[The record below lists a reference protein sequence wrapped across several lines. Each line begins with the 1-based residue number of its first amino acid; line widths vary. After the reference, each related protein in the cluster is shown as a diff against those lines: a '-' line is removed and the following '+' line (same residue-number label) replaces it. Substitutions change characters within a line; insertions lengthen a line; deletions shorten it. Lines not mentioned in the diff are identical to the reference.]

1 VAAQERGGHRLAM
14 RILHLDD
21 DRLQLDLVRQWLEPA
36 GHVVS
41 SCARGNEAL
50 KAIERETFD
59 MALLD
64 WVVPDVSG
72 EEVLRWIRSRNHSM
86 PVIFATANGGEAE
99 VAHILSIGAD
109 DYLVKPLRRL
119 EFLAR
124 IGAAARRALPAEP
137 EATIDVAPY
146 ALDVRRRRV
155 SVAGRTV
162 DMAPR
167 LFDLAL
173 LLFRKRGELV
183 SRAHIYEQ
191 VWGRREAPHT
201 RTVDTHVSRLRGA
214 LELDGRHGWRL
225 ASVYQLGYRL
235 EPA

>member
-1 VAAQERGGHRLAM
+1 M

-21 DRLQLDLVRQWLEPA
+21 DPLQLDVVRHWLEPA
-36 GHVVS
+36 GHVIS
-41 SCARGNEAL
+41 SCASGTEAL
-50 KAIERETFD
+50 KAIERETYD

-64 WVVPDVSG
+64 WMVPDVSG
-72 EEVLRWIRSRNHSM
+72 EEVLRRIRSRDRSM
-86 PVIFATANGGEAE
+86 PVIFATANGEE
-99 VAHILSIGAD
+99 TEIAHILSIGAD

-119 EFLAR
+119 EFIAR
-124 IGAAARRALPAEP
+124 LDALARRAMPAAVE
-137 EATIDVAPY
+137 EVIAAPPY
-146 ALDVRRRRV
+146 ELDVRVRKARL
-155 SVAGRTV
+155 AGREV
-162 DMAPR
+162 ELAPR
-167 LFDLAL
+167 IFELAV
-173 LLFRKRGELV
+173 LLFRRRGELV

-191 VWGRREAPHT
+191 VWRRREEVQT

>member
-1 VAAQERGGHRLAM
+1 M

-36 GHVVS
+36 GHVVVG
-41 SCARGNEAL
+41 CASGREAL
-50 KAIERETFD
+50 KAIDRETFD
-59 MALLD
+59 MAVLD
-64 WVVPDVSG
+64 WMVPDVSG
-72 EEVLRWIRSRNHSM
+72 EEVLRSLRARHRAM
-86 PVIFATANGGEAE
+86 PVIFATANDGEAE

-124 IGAAARRALPAEP
+124 VGALARRAAPAAADELIEEP
-137 EATIDVAPY
+137 PY
-146 ALDVRRRRV
+146 CFDVRRRKVRLAEREVEV
-155 SVAGRTV
+155 S
-162 DMAPR
+162 PR
-167 LFDLAL
+167 MFELAV

-183 SRAHIYEQ
+183 SRSHIYEH
-191 VWGRREAPHT
+191 VWGRRETVQT

>member
-1 VAAQERGGHRLAM
+1 M
-14 RILHLDD
+14 RVLHLDD
-21 DRLQLDLVRQWLEPA
+21 DRLQLDLVRQWLEPV
-36 GHVVS
+36 GHSVH
-41 SCARGNEAL
+41 SCASGNEAL
-50 KAIERETFD
+50 KAVDRETFD
-59 MALLD
+59 MAVLD
-64 WVVPDVSG
+64 WMVPDVSG
-72 EEVLRWIRSRNHSM
+72 EEVLRWIRARRRTM
-86 PVIFATANGGEAE
+86 PVIFATASDSEAE

-124 IGAAARRALPAEP
+124 VGALARRAAPVAAEEVIEEP
-137 EATIDVAPY
+137 PY
-146 ALDVRRRRV
+146 AFDVRRRKAV
-155 SVAGRTV
+155 LAGREIEV
-162 DMAPR
+162 SPR
-167 LFDLAL
+167 MFELAV

-183 SRAHIYEQ
+183 SRPHIYEQ
-191 VWGRREAPHT
+191 VWGRREEVQT

>member
-1 VAAQERGGHRLAM
+1 M

-21 DRLQLDLVRQWLEPA
+21 DRLQLDLVRQWTEPA
-36 GHVVS
+36 GHVVHGCTS
-41 SCARGNEAL
+41 GTEAL

-59 MALLD
+59 MSVLD
-64 WVVPDVSG
+64 WMVPDLSG
-72 EEVLRWIRSRNHSM
+72 EEVLRWIRARHPAM
-86 PVIFATANGGEAE
+86 PVIFATSNGGEAE

-124 IGAAARRALPAEP
+124 LDALARRSSPAPAQEL
-137 EATIDVAPY
+137 EAPPY
-146 ALDVRRRRV
+146 LLDVRRRKIALDGREVEV
-155 SVAGRTV
+155 S
-162 DMAPR
+162 PR
-167 LFDLAL
+167 MFDLAL

-183 SRAHIYEQ
+183 SRAHIYEH
-191 VWGRREAPHT
+191 VWARRDAPQT
-201 RTVDTHVSRLRGA
+201 RTVDTHVSRLRVA

>member
-1 VAAQERGGHRLAM
+1 M

-21 DRLQLDLVRQWLEPA
+21 DRLQLDLVRAWLEPA
-36 GHVVS
+36 GHTVT
-41 SCARGNEAL
+41 SCSTGKDAL
-50 KAIERETFD
+50 KSVERETFD
-59 MALLD
+59 MAVLD
-64 WVVPDVSG
+64 WMVPDVSG
-72 EEVLRWIRSRNHSM
+72 EEVLRWIRARHRAM
-86 PVIFATANGGEAE
+86 PVIFATSNDGEPE

-124 IGAAARRALPAEP
+124 VGALARRAAADLVDEAIEEP
-137 EATIDVAPY
+137 PY
-146 ALDVRRRRV
+146 ALDLRRRTV
-155 SVAGRTV
+155 HLAGREV
-162 DMAPR
+162 EVSPR
-167 LFDLAL
+167 MFDLAV
-173 LLFRKRGELV
+173 LLFRRRGELV
-183 SRAHIYEQ
+183 SRAHIYEH
-191 VWGRREAPHT
+191 VWGRREDVQT